1 MRPKHL
7 LSYVLERD
15 KSQAVQAFARL
26 VVHSIRRAMEGGCFG
41 VVCDACPRFAVT
53 GGILRLNG
61 IGSRYPD
68 LIFA

>member
-1 MRPKHL
+1 MRPKHV
-7 LSYVLERD
+7 LSGVLERD
-15 KSQAVQAFARL
+15 KSQAVQAFAGL
-26 VVHSIRRAMEGGCFG
+26 AAHSVRRAIGCGCFD

>member
-1 MRPKHL
+1 MCPKHV
-7 LSYVLERD
+7 LSGVLERD
-15 KSQAVQAFARL
+15 KSQAVQAFAGL
-26 VVHSIRRAMEGGCFG
+26 AAHSVRRAIGGGCFG
-41 VVCDACPRFAVT
+41 VVCDACSRFAVT